1 MGDVEMRMVPGSQ
14 VPPVRLEGTP
24 DVLLADMAFESALA
38 ASGRLARLLTTIEA
52 QGARY
57 CVFGGWLRDTVSAH
71 ARGTP
76 GPRDLDLVA
85 ASIESHAL
93 IAALPA
99 DIRPTMFG
107 GVQSSAG
114 PVQFDIW
121 PLHETFLIRTL
132 SLPVSFDSLLET
144 ADFDINAGLYFPAQ
158 AEQPS
163 AIIDAGMLDAI
174 RRGRLSFN
182 SRHLPFPI
190 LQCARL
196 LAYRAKLD
204 LNLDSAVLF
213 FMREILATPS
223 SRAQV
228 ADGLQRHQPPA
239 VAEKAIAAIEQVVED
254 GK

>member
-1 MGDVEMRMVPGSQ
+1 MRIVRGSH
-14 VPPVRLEGTP
+14 VPPVRLEGTLEVEWA
-24 DVLLADMAFESALA
+24 DVAFQSALA
-38 ASGRLARLLTTIEA
+38 ASERLARLLKILEDH
-52 QGARY
+52 GSRY
-57 CVFGGWLRDTVSAH
+57 CVFGGWLRDTVASH
-71 ARGTP
+71 SRGTR

-85 ASIESHAL
+85 AEIEPESL

-99 DIRPTMFG
+99 DIQPTIFG

-132 SLPVSFDSLLET
+132 SLPASFECLLET
-144 ADFDINAGLYFPAQ
+144 ADFNINAGLYFPAQ

-174 RRGRLSFN
+174 RCRKLAFN
-182 SRHLPFPI
+182 SHHLPFPI

-204 LNLDSAVLF
+204 LDLDPDVRLF
-213 FMREILATPS
+213 VREILMIPS
-223 SRAQV
+223 SRTQV
-228 ADGLQRHQPPA
+228 ADGLLRHQPPA
-239 VAEKAIAAIEQVVED
+239 IAEKAIAAIQQVIGGAD
-254 GK
+254 